1 VQAATD
7 ATMAG
12 SGAAFGGLGVGPQ
25 SFMGPTPTGLAP
37 PVAPQSSLLPNTGPA
52 PLLAMLGSRL
62 GGDPLAAA
70 KDALRRMGIGEDS
83 ITAGH
88 QSFLGG
94 A

>member
-1 VQAATD
+1 MQAATD

-12 SGAAFGGLGVGPQ
+12 SSGLFNPQ
-25 SFMGPTPTGLAP
+25 PQAGLAP
-37 PVAPQSSLLPNTGPA
+37 PVAPQASVLPNTGPA

-83 ITAGH
+83 IAAGH
-88 QSFLGG
+88 QDFLNGG

>member
-1 VQAATD
+1 
-7 ATMAG
+7 MAG
-12 SGAAFGGLGVGPQ
+12 SAGLFNPQ
-25 SFMGPTPTGLAP
+25 PPTGLAP
-37 PVAPQSSLLPNTGPA
+37 TVAPQSSILPNTGPA

-83 ITAGH
+83 IAAGH
-88 QSFLGG
+88 QDFLAGG